1 MTPENP
7 PTDSHLDLGQ
17 YYLNLYHRPS
27 DGADVWY
34 ANFTTTDDLAE
45 KGELL
50 VNSEADLAAAFLP
63 WLGAIA
69 ALGSDYEQACF
80 QVLHQIES
88 LLPPTVIAR
97 ILDHINQQNLLQS
110 ATYDH

>member
-1 MTPENP
+1 MTSETPLF
-7 PTDSHLDLGQ
+7 TSSHLDLGR

-27 DGADVWY
+27 DGTDVWY

-50 VNSEADLAAAFLP
+50 VNSEADLAMAFLP

-80 QVLHQIES
+80 QALHQIES
-88 LLPPTVIAR
+88 LLPQTVIAQ
-97 ILDHINQQNLLQS
+97 IKNQL
-110 ATYDH
+110 

>member
-7 PTDSHLDLGQ
+7 LFTDSHLDLGL
-17 YYLNLYHRPS
+17 YRLNLHHHL
-27 DGADVWY
+27 
-34 ANFTTTDDLAE
+34 TDDFDMWQLDFIE
-45 KGELL
+45 KNPQTLESVYRNSLYALSQPDL
-50 VNSEADLAAAFLP
+50 VTSFVP
-63 WLGAIA
+63 WLGVIA

-97 ILDHINQQNLLQS
+97 ILDNINQ
-110 ATYDH
+110 